1 MSQVPH
7 ASKASRTAAFIGCC
21 VIWGSTFL
29 VIRIGNGTMPPV
41 WAACLRLFSAA
52 VLLWLWVAIRR
63 VPVPQGRAFTAAV
76 QYGVFQF
83 GLNFPLLY
91 WAETAVPSGISAV
104 FYATGPIT
112 LALLARAAGLEGLTK
127 GKIAGAVIA
136 LLGVLVIFSSEL
148 SARVPLLPLLALLG
162 SVLVAPIGTTLL
174 KRGPAQS
181 AVGVNAV
188 ACVVGA
194 VMCLLWSFLLGE
206 SHALPRTTAAI
217 LPIVYLTLAGSLGAF
232 MLWSW
237 LVHHA
242 PLSKISYIAVVTP
255 LVALAVG
262 AVVAGERVSF
272 LTLAGSA
279 IVLVGVGIGLAAP
292 TGRPAS

>member
-1 MSQVPH
+1 MSQ
-7 ASKASRTAAFIGCC
+7 ALEASRASRIAAFLGCC
-21 VIWGSTFL
+21 AIWGSTFL
-29 VIRIGNGTMPPV
+29 VIRIGNGTVAPV
-41 WAACLRLFSAA
+41 WAACLRLSSAA
-52 VLLWLWVAIRR
+52 ALLWLWIAIRR
-63 VPVPQGRAFTAAV
+63 VPVPRGRSFTSAV

-91 WAETAVPSGISAV
+91 WAETVVPSGLSAV
-104 FYATGPIT
+104 LYATGPLT
-112 LALLARAAGLEGLTK
+112 LALLARAAGLERLTK

-136 LLGVLVIFSSEL
+136 LMGVLVIFSSEL
-148 SARVPLLPLLALLG
+148 SAKVPLLPLLALLG

-181 AVGVNAV
+181 AVGVNAI

-194 VMCLLWSFLLGE
+194 LMCTIWSFLLGE
-206 SHALPRTTAAI
+206 SHALPRTAAAI

-262 AVVAGERVSF
+262 AVVAGERVSL

-279 IVLVGVGIGLAAP
+279 MVFVGVGIGLAAP